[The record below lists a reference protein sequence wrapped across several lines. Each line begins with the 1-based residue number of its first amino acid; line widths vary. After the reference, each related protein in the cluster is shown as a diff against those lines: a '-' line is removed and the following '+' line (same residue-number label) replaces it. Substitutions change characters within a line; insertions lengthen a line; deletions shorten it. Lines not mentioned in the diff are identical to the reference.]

1 MILQCLYIFGT
12 SVGFC
17 IIFNIRGKNVLI
29 GSLGSVL
36 GWIIY
41 LMFSGLGATD
51 VIQYFLAAF
60 FITIYSEIMA
70 ILRKAPATIFLT
82 PSIMPLVP
90 GVAAFRTMMAWLDS
104 DNLEILIQGNYALMV
119 SGAIAMGIIL
129 GLTLVKITRVWKK
142 VKTT

>member
-1 MILQCLYIFGT
+1 MFLQCLYIFGT
-12 SVGFC
+12 SIGFC
-17 IIFNIRGKNVLI
+17 IIFNIRGKDVII

-41 LMFSGLGATD
+41 LLFSGLGSTD
-51 VIQYFLAAF
+51 VVQYFLAAL

-70 ILRKAPATIFLT
+70 ILRKAPATIFLI

-90 GVAAFRTMMAWLDS
+90 GVAAFRTMMAWLSNDS
-104 DNLEILIQGNYALMV
+104 IQVVKQGNYALLA

-129 GLTLVKITRVWKK
+129 GLTMIKFKK
-142 VKTT
+142 VRKKTKDI